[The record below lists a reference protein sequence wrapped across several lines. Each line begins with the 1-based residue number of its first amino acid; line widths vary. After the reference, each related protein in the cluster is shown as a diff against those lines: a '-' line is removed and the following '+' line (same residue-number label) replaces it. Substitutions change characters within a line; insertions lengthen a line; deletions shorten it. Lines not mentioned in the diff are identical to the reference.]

1 MAPLA
6 QSRAYHCRV
15 NHQAPPL
22 RVFISHTSEF
32 AAFPRDCSFVEAA
45 MQAVVDC
52 GHLPMDMRSFVSGSE
67 PSAEICERNVRNA
80 DIYLGILG
88 HRYGSKV
95 PDRGI
100 SYTEFEYKCAVLNAI
115 PRLVFLLSGNAPV
128 PLDGFGD
135 RVDGPRQDRFR
146 AMARAAGV
154 ALEFDSAGD
163 LKYNVSRSLTAE
175 ARRIDSVRSPAR
187 PARADLRLALE
198 ERVPEVAWCGE
209 YLAALVLGE
218 KSEVPVTL
226 DGTVSFAAID

>member
-1 MAPLA
+1 
-6 QSRAYHCRV
+6 
-15 NHQAPPL
+15 
-22 RVFISHTSEF
+22 
-32 AAFPRDCSFVEAA
+32 
-45 MQAVVDC
+45 
-52 GHLPMDMRSFVSGSE
+52 
-67 PSAEICERNVRNA
+67 
-80 DIYLGILG
+80 
-88 HRYGSKV
+88 
-95 PDRGI
+95 
-100 SYTEFEYKCAVLNAI
+100 
-115 PRLVFLLSGNAPV
+115 
-128 PLDGFGD
+128 FGD

-146 AMARAAGV
+146 AMARSAGV

-226 DGTVSFAAID
+226 DGTVSFAAIDVAYLAADPGTRQLLESLPRLRAAVSGHADRDALRSHVTRYRDTFRLMAEYLAVQQRTD